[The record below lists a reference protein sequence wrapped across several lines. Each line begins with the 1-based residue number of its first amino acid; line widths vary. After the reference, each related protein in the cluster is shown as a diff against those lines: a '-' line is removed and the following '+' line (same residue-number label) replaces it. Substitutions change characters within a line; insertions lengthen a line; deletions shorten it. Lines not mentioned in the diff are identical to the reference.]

1 MSEQYFDSTPTS
13 VSSPVT
19 IDIVYDGEMFKFV
32 TDSGVFSKG
41 ALDKGTQILL
51 NSIDEPLSGNVLD
64 LGCGWGAVG
73 IILSKLYKGINIT
86 MADINKRAVELA
98 NINAKK
104 NRALVKIIESDGFQ
118 NIDGSFNYIFLNPPI
133 RAGKKIVYNLFS
145 GAAKHLK
152 PGGALYIVM
161 RKRQGAPS
169 AKEYLKSLFENVDTI
184 NRKAGYHII
193 KCKEAKNG
201 I

>member
-13 VSSPVT
+13 ASSPVA
-19 IDIVYDGEMFKFV
+19 IDICFNGEMFKFV

-41 ALDKGTQILL
+41 TLDKGTQILL
-51 NSIDEPLSGNVLD
+51 NSIDEPLHGNVLD

-73 IILSKLYKGINIT
+73 IILAKLYPKINVI
-86 MADINKRAVELA
+86 MADVNKRAVELA

-104 NRALVKIIESDGFQ
+104 NRVLANIVESNGFE
-118 NIDGSFNYIFLNPPI
+118 NIDGSFDYIFLNPPI
-133 RAGKKIVYNLFS
+133 RAGKKIVYDLFS

-152 PGGALYIVM
+152 PEGAFYIVI

-169 AKEYLKSLFENVDTI
+169 AKEYLKNIFENVDTI

-193 KCKEAKNG
+193 KCKEAKNE

>member
-86 MADINKRAVELA
+86 MADINRAA
-98 NINAKK
+98 
-104 NRALVKIIESDGFQ
+104 RRDII
-118 NIDGSFNYIFLNPPI
+118 
-133 RAGKKIVYNLFS
+133 
-145 GAAKHLK
+145 
-152 PGGALYIVM
+152 
-161 RKRQGAPS
+161 
-169 AKEYLKSLFENVDTI
+169 
-184 NRKAGYHII
+184 
-193 KCKEAKNG
+193 
-201 I
+201 